1 MERGLLWLPLLGIF
15 LTLALW
21 GWRAY
26 RQVETYREWAKD
38 FDTAKYDAAA
48 VLGLKGREIAWGT
61 PSRHGPKNVERRSL
75 SAIQAIQLRIG
86 DRTFTWPP
94 ESLPEKG
101 RRIAL
106 ELLPEK
112 EAIAFTDLRMAI
124 AWWKKL
130 QTTLDDAA

>member
-15 LTLALW
+15 LTLASW

-26 RQVETYREWAKD
+26 LQVETYREWAKD

-48 VLGLKGREIAWGT
+48 VLGLKGNEIAWGK
-61 PSRHGPKNVERRSL
+61 PSRHGPKNVKRRSL
-75 SAIQAIQLRIG
+75 ADINEIQLRIG
-86 DRTFTWPP
+86 DRAFTWPP
-94 ESLPEKG
+94 EELPEKG

-106 ELLPEK
+106 ELLPEE

-130 QTTLDDAA
+130 QTSLKN